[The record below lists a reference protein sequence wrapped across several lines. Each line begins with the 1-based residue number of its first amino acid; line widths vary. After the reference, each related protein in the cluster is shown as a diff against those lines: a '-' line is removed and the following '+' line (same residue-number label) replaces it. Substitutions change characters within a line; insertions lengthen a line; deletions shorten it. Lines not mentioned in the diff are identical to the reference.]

1 MSLERFGKLLIELS
15 ELSRDERSIIFIQ
28 LAKDFGFCIGPKDP
42 AAAAKSLPVA
52 GKPQNHGKPID
63 DYERHEFMRFAAVCQ
78 RMPLRKRSRIYNEAS
93 RAMGR
98 SYDSV
103 RCEVLKAIKE
113 LKKSTAI
120 QKERWQ

>member
-1 MSLERFGKLLIELS
+1 MTLGDFMDILGRLHKLTPAQRRAVAEV
-15 ELSRDERSIIFIQ
+15 
-28 LAKDFGFCIGPKDP
+28 LAEPEEVQRP

-113 LKKSTAI
+113 LKKSTET
-120 QKERWQ
+120 QKERSQ